1 MPTIAVVCPAFY
13 RVQVTQVVF
22 GVLAKTKSKFVS
34 EALAEKASDRE
45 IV

>member
-1 MPTIAVVCPAFY
+1 MSGNSGGLPGFLW
-13 RVQVTQVVF
+13 VQGSSGGF

>member
-1 MPTIAVVCPAFY
+1 LPGILSGSGNTGG
-13 RVQVTQVVF
+13 F